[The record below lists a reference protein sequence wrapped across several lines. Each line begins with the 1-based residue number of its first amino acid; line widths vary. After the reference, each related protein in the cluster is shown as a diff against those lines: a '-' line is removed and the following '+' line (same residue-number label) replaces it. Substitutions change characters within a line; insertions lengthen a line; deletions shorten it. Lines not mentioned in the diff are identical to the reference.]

1 MWNVVGKARAA
12 LLNTNALLYLSVN
25 RCKINEKAMGAK
37 SFLRFF
43 FFFFN
48 K

>member
-43 FFFFN
+43 FSIN
-48 K
+48 KI